1 MGVTTWTAEQDA
13 ILRHGIE
20 AHQTYSQIAKNLGVS
35 KAMVSGRIHRLRKTG
50 KGCLPPK
57 PNTQS
62 RPKLKPESHS
72 KPEPKF
78 HEKLNWNP
86 PSIPIEKPKNSPVRF
101 NQLGYGLCSWCVDDE
116 ASEPGINMMC
126 CAAPVMDKSKREG
139 DRRSSH
145 CAYHYEMS
153 RRAIESN
160 QK

>member
-13 ILRHGIE
+13 ILRHGVE
-20 AHQTYSQIAKNLGVS
+20 ADQTYSQIAEKLGVS
-35 KAMVSGRIHRLRKTG
+35 KAMVSGRIHRLRKTR

-57 PNTQS
+57 REQRS
-62 RPKLKPESHS
+62 RPKSKPGSHS
-72 KPEPKF
+72 TPEPKF

-86 PSIPIEKPKNSPVRF
+86 PSVLIEKPKNPPVRF
-101 NQLGYGLCSWCVDDE
+101 HQLGNGLCSWCVDDE
-116 ASEPGINMMC
+116 TSEPGANMMC